1 MSAYQRILCA
11 IDGSGA
17 SSKGLR
23 EAVRLAQAEG
33 AELCVLHVVTPVFPY
48 TPPVGAP
55 PVNLYPTLMENG
67 RQLLDDAVAQAAAHG
82 VQARPLL
89 RDTSAKTPAESIVA
103 EAVTQHADL
112 IVLGTHGRRGLERLA
127 LGSDAEL
134 VVRSAPVPVL
144 LVRGAS

>member
-17 SSKGLR
+17 SAKGLR

-33 AELCVLHVVTPVFPY
+33 AELCVLHVVTPAFPY

-55 PVNLYPTLMENG
+55 PVNLFPTLMEEG
-67 RQLLDDAVAQAAAHG
+67 RHLLDDAVAFATAQG

-89 RDTSAKTPAESIVA
+89 RDTSAKTPADSIVT
-103 EAVTQHADL
+103 EAVTQQADL

-134 VVRSAPVPVL
+134 VVRSASVPVL
-144 LVRGAS
+144 LVRSAS

>member
-1 MSAYQRILCA
+1 MSAYRRILCA

-17 SSKGLR
+17 SAKGLR

-33 AELCVLHVVTPVFPY
+33 AELCLLHVVTPAFPY

-55 PVNLYPTLMENG
+55 PVNLFPALMEDG
-67 RQLLDDAVAQAAAHG
+67 RHLLDDAVHFAAAQG
-82 VQARPLL
+82 VQARSLL
-89 RDTSAKTPAESIVA
+89 RDTSAKTPAESIIA
-103 EAVTQHADL
+103 EARTEHADL

-144 LVRGAS
+144 LVRAP